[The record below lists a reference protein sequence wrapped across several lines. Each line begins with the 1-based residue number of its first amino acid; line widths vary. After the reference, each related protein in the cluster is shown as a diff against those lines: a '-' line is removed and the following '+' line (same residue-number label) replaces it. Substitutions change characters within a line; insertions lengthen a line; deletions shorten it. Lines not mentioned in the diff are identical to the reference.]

1 MKKILKKG
9 TATLLTGTI
18 LMSTLSTTAFA
29 AEPTNEQMLT
39 QSAILST
46 LQDNVNIEISDEV
59 AEKIA
64 NEIMNENYDYSG
76 FEIQERGAVSTGVK
90 TALKFIKSNWPK
102 VVKILKKYGVK
113 VAKGKAVTQYIDN
126 ILNGVI
132 EVSDS
137 IDNAIYSVVDFV
149 APGLNSNVKR
159 VIANAIRLICPV

>member
-9 TATLLTGTI
+9 TAALLTGTI
-18 LMSTLSTTAFA
+18 FMSTLSTTAFA

-39 QSAILST
+39 ESVILST
-46 LQDNVNIEISDEV
+46 LQDDANIEISDEV

-102 VVKILKKYGVK
+102 VAKILKKYGVK
-113 VAKGKAVTQYIDN
+113 VAEGKAVTQYIDN

-137 IDNAIYSVVDFV
+137 IDDAIYSVVDFV

-159 VIANAIRLICPV
+159 VIANTIRLFCPV

>member
-29 AEPTNEQMLT
+29 AEPVKKQTLSQ
-39 QSAILST
+39 AVVLST
-46 LQDNVNIEISDEV
+46 LQDNTNAGISDEV
-59 AEKIA
+59 AGKIA
-64 NEIMNENYDYSG
+64 NEIMKENYDYSG
-76 FEIQERGAVSTGVK
+76 FEVQERGAVSTGVK
-90 TALKFIKSNWPK
+90 AALKFIKSNWPK
-102 VVKILKKYGVK
+102 VAKILQKYGVK

-137 IDNAIYSVVDFV
+137 IDDAIYSVVDFV